1 MAAAF
6 AGPYVRRQR
15 PGGPARQPGDFFKA
29 QIQMMQK
36 SGDRRLTDRHFLL
49 RQNGLEFS
57 QRDIRLLRHQFP
69 DPLLV
74 RRQSISLVPAEFC
87 RTDTA
92 GFAVEPTEAYD
103 RADTHAKLLRSF
115 RYRSAILRRPNYAYT
130 QILRIR
136 LPPGQSIER
145 TEPIEWARVF

>member
-1 MAAAF
+1 
-6 AGPYVRRQR
+6 
-15 PGGPARQPGDFFKA
+15 
-29 QIQMMQK
+29 MQK

-49 RQNGLEFS
+49 RQNGLDLS

-69 DPLLV
+69 DQLLV

-115 RYRSAILRRPNYAYT
+115 RNRSAILRRPNYAYT

-136 LPPGQSIER
+136 LPHPILASLPVGILNPIRARRGIPPDSVFSGSALTMVNER
-145 TEPIEWARVF
+145 